1 MLVVLKS
8 DGQNQIKMN
17 QETIEEKRNLSLL
30 KDVIQNVMPVNKL
43 LGIEIRKL
51 EKGYAE
57 VRVPFQAK
65 FVGDF
70 QRGLWHGGILA
81 SVADT
86 TGGLVALSMA
96 QPGDQVN
103 TVDMRIDY
111 LHGAIEAD
119 VFGNAMLVKSG
130 KRIILADV
138 KLFQKHQEEPVVVA
152 RCAFSILRK

>member
-1 MLVVLKS
+1 
-8 DGQNQIKMN
+8 MN
-17 QETIEEKRNLSLL
+17 QETAEDRRNLSLL
-30 KDVIQNVMPVNKL
+30 KEVIQNVMPVNKL
-43 LGIEIRKL
+43 LGIEIQKL

-57 VRVPFQAK
+57 VRVPFQEK

-86 TGGLVALSMA
+86 TGGLVALSMSK
-96 QPGDQVN
+96 PGDQVN

-119 VFGNAMLVKSG
+119 VYGKATLVKSG
-130 KRIILADV
+130 KRIIVADV
-138 KLFQKHQEEPVVVA
+138 ELFQKHKSEPVVVA

>member
-1 MLVVLKS
+1 MK
-8 DGQNQIKMN
+8 
-17 QETIEEKRNLSLL
+17 QETAEDIRNLSLL
-30 KDVIQNVMPVNKL
+30 KEVIQNVMPVNKL
-43 LGIEIRKL
+43 LGIEIQKL

-57 VRVPFQAK
+57 VRVPFQEK

-86 TGGLVALSMA
+86 TGGLVALSLA
-96 QPGDQVN
+96 KPGDQVN

-119 VFGNAMLVKSG
+119 VFGKAELIKSG

-138 KLFQKHQEEPVVVA
+138 KLFQKHQKEPVVVA